1 MLKEQDFTFI
11 KMEEPYKDYWFVVD
25 GDSKKELTSKYM
37 EMCMVEVP
45 EVVYSLSEN
54 IVGVKRL
61 FPFNYDVVASEDNEL
76 KTILSAA
83 VSKMEDK
90 NDNK

>member
-25 GDSKKELTSKYM
+25 GDSKKELTNKYM
-37 EMCMVEVP
+37 EMCMVKVP
-45 EVVYSLSEN
+45 EVVYSQSEK

-61 FPFNYDVVASEDNEL
+61 FPFNYDVITPEDNEL
-76 KTILSAA
+76 RAVLSA
-83 VSKMEDK
+83 VVNKLEDK
-90 NDNK
+90 NE

>member
-11 KMEEPYKDYWFVVD
+11 KMEEPYKDYWFAVD
-25 GDSKKELTSKYM
+25 GDSKKELTSKYT

-45 EVVYSLSEN
+45 EVVYSLSES
-54 IVGVKRL
+54 IVGIKRL
-61 FPFNYDVVASEDNEL
+61 FPFNYDVVISEDNEL

-83 VSKMEDK
+83 VSKLEDK
-90 NDNK
+90 YE